1 MLKRKNYVG
10 GIELEKRNG
19 MLGTGRFE
27 FGCLVTFKIIY
38 TGIAFTYFYL
48 NPGEKYLM
56 LGIFGYF
63 LIIPSF
69 LFSLVVLFIFHCLK
83 KISLSGVDRKT
94 LMITALGAS
103 LLIFPLLP
111 GAALLS
117 YLVLGG
123 SPFIILLYP
132 AIIFCFVWYYRLAS
146 RFLDKQRF

>member
-1 MLKRKNYVG
+1 MD
-10 GIELEKRNG
+10 KRNG

-83 KISLSGVDRKT
+83 KISLSGIDRKT

>member
-1 MLKRKNYVG
+1 MD
-10 GIELEKRNG
+10 KRNG